1 MTAILDGNLN
11 YNPVGRSPNLTT
23 FKSPWA
29 VLSLP
34 SWGLLPNASPQEEP
48 SPPDQ

>member
-23 FKSPWA
+23 FPNPGA
-29 VLSLP
+29 EFHYHH
-34 SWGLLPNASPQEEP
+34 GALLPNASPQEEP